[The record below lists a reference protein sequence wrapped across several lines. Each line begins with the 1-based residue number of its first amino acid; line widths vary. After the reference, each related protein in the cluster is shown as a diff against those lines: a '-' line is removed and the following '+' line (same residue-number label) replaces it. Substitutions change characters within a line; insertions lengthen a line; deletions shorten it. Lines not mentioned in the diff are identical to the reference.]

1 MDDWDDWPGVP
12 SPAGPA
18 DAPLSDEWS
27 AAPRQTT
34 QIDEMQAST
43 LARIESHLKS
53 EFDVIDTQEELIDD
67 NYPTLSEMQIGH
79 DINMRIKRSFDL
91 LVASRTAAY
100 SRLQEL
106 RMMVAEAEINFER
119 RADIMRHMMQ
129 IGEIR
134 KANSGSDEAILRSI
148 VMAKQARQNMALV
161 PERVRFEEEYKRL
174 SDIVNGA
181 RAEIERRY
189 AAIEDYIEA
198 LKDANEIEAAKE
210 FMSKRVSRFDS
221 RGYYETGLMTGLLP
235 VDYAVR
241 R

>member
-1 MDDWDDWPGVP
+1 
-12 SPAGPA
+12 
-18 DAPLSDEWS
+18 
-27 AAPRQTT
+27 
-34 QIDEMQAST
+34 
-43 LARIESHLKS
+43 
-53 EFDVIDTQEELIDD
+53 
-67 NYPTLSEMQIGH
+67 MQIGH

-91 LVASRTAAY
+91 LVASRTVAH
-100 SRLQEL
+100 SRLEEL

-161 PERVRFEEEYKRL
+161 PERVRFEEEYLIL
-174 SDIVNGA
+174 SVIVNGA

-210 FMSKRVSRFDS
+210 FMSKRVSRFES